1 MSKNRWLWLGA
12 LLCASQMAW
21 SLSTSAQVASSQP
34 SPPAQCSARRPAER
48 FRNGVTAGIQA
59 ADKFFAASDVGRDPK
74 KLKRKLNRVL
84 DRLHDQVYQVI
95 TSDFADGRRCR
106 VQGIADGFLYRLAAL
121 LGECV
126 LDGAQWGQFTAN
138 LYCDLS
144 IELGGLGSQDG
155 FYRAPAGLCGTTFE
169 RVCDNV
175 YAHVA
180 TEATTPLEPVVT
192 RFLSSR
198 SVTVVPYPGCM
209 PYTEGDFASVFAAA
223 VNLDCAY

>member
-1 MSKNRWLWLGA
+1 MSKKKWLCLAA
-12 LLCASQMAW
+12 LLCACQFGW
-21 SLSTSAQVASSQP
+21 SLRASAQVASSQP
-34 SPPAQCSARRPAER
+34 APPSQCSARRPAEK
-48 FRNGVTAGIQA
+48 FRNGVAAGIQA
-59 ADKFFAASDVGRDPK
+59 ADKFFAASDVARDPK

-84 DRLHDQVYQVI
+84 DRLHDHVYQVI
-95 TSDFADGRRCR
+95 TSDAADGRRCR

-180 TEATTPLEPVVT
+180 TEASIALEPLVT

-198 SVTVVPYPGCM
+198 GVSVVPYPGCRE
-209 PYTEGDFASVFAAA
+209 YTEGDFANVFAAA